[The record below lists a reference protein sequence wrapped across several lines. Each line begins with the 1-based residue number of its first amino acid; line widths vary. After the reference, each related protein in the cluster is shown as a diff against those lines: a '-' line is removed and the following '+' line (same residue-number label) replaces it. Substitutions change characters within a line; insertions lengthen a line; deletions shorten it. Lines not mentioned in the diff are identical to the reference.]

1 MLVVRK
7 HVSDFEQLLKEIDF
21 SVFSLFVIWQ
31 SHATLSDE
39 ATNVSFLNWQ
49 SIDRYVILTLSAVAS
64 SFFNAAI

>member
-1 MLVVRK
+1 MIELEN
-7 HVSDFEQLLKEIDF
+7 FTNF
-21 SVFSLFVIWQ
+21 SFKCWIGASSFVIWQ